1 MWFPIS
7 FRSIDSVAETV
18 PPTLSGAYS
27 LVSVVRSTGQPAV
40 SPFSRCCAVYI
51 SSVPKIRRR
60 LLIYGAKFLGIATRP
75 RISLLARWCD
85 VWPHVASPAWS
96 SAEPV
101 ARPATKRFH
110 ASDWRPLEACC
121 RPWTCWCNDA
131 TALAAYATVMMMM
144 MMMWRLH
151 PVCVSAGH
159 LNAHSQL
166 TNRTELNWTDWQ
178 DWCHGFPGLFNDT
191 YERIRFFYFLVFLF
205 STFSWL
211 IPCGRL
217 SWLMSAFKRT
227 LKQYLV
233 SYRIE

>member
-27 LVSVVRSTGQPAV
+27 LVSMVRSTGQPAV

-51 SSVPKIRRR
+51 SSVPKIRSR

-121 RPWTCWCNDA
+121 RPWTCWCNERRLSPA
-131 TALAAYATVMMMM
+131 TQP
-144 MMMWRLH
+144 WWWWWWWCD
-151 PVCVSAGH
+151 VCIQSVFPPGI
-159 LNAHSQL
+159 LTLIHSS
-166 TNRTELNWTDWQ
+166 RTELNWTELTGRTDAT
-178 DWCHGFPGLFNDT
+178 DSPDCLT
-191 YERIRFFYFLVFLF
+191 ILMSVSVFLLF
-205 STFSWL
+205 SFSVFHVFVVDSV
-211 IPCGRL
+211 R
-217 SWLMSAFKRT
+217 
-227 LKQYLV
+227 
-233 SYRIE
+233 